1 MYNKDTEK
9 KGEVCVLI
17 GIIFAVLLILFV
29 GITKIK
35 GRYTLGFVTAFF
47 SVVLLLFSMM
57 LYITKMT
64 VYRYFFQIEFVIYRF
79 ISNIKISFYDIKW
92 ILIIAVVIFQLAMVL
107 VTVRDVYTARQ
118 GFTRRYFVLY
128 AVMSLVYIF
137 INSTAVSEYI
147 YIGVSKNL
155 AYANILRRF
164 IPLYGTVYMLI
175 FSLCPYISIMQNY
188 FSTVLLF
195 KKRHLKAIFAAIL
208 LLQILYVFLIRFT
221 PLKFFMDNTDIY
233 DYTSINLIYDET
245 LYIYVPVIIIASL
258 IVASY
263 VILRFNLPEEY
274 LFLRRRKA
282 NQKFKILFGDMR
294 HLFHSYKNVMLSIDF
309 LQDKAMKNFG
319 TEKCRKALCDIKS
332 NIDTFSAQ
340 ASKFFEIYNNN
351 LELNLSSVCLDECM
365 DFAVGRIDFSNIKV
379 IKSYYDD
386 MATVYGDF
394 DYLQEMFYNLL
405 ANAKEVLETVPKD
418 EKKIEIKIWFE
429 KPWLCVSVKDNGTG
443 IAKKDIDGIFK
454 PFNSTK
460 KSFKNWGLG
469 LAYVK
474 NVAEAHL
481 GYIDVDSKLSEYTE
495 FQIILPAD

>member
-1 MYNKDTEK
+1 M
-9 KGEVCVLI
+9 LI
-17 GIIFAVLLILFV
+17 GIIFAILLILFI

-35 GRYTLGFVTAFF
+35 GKYTLGFVTAFL
-47 SVVLLLFSMM
+47 SVVLLLLSLM

-79 ISNIKISFYDIKW
+79 ISDIKISFYDIKW
-92 ILIIAVVIFQLAMVL
+92 ILILAVVIFQLAMVL
-107 VTVRDVYTARQ
+107 VTVRDVYSARQ
-118 GFTRRYFVLY
+118 GFTRRYIVLF
-128 AVMSLVYIF
+128 AVMSAVYIVL
-137 INSTAVSEYI
+137 NSTVVSEYV
-147 YIGVSKNL
+147 YIGVSQNL
-155 AYANILRRF
+155 SSAHLARRF
-164 IPLYGTVYMLI
+164 ISLYGTGYMLI
-175 FSLCPYISIMQNY
+175 FSLCPYISILQNY

-208 LLQILYVFLIRFT
+208 LLQILYVFLVRFT
-221 PLKFFMDNTDIY
+221 PLKFFMDNADIY

-245 LYIYVPVIIIASL
+245 LYIYVPMIIIASL
-258 IVASY
+258 LVASY

-309 LQDKAMKNFG
+309 LREKAMKNFG
-319 TEKCRKALCDIKS
+319 NEKGRKALCDIKS
-332 NIDTFSAQ
+332 NIDAFSAQ

-351 LELNLSSVCLDECM
+351 LELNLSSVCIDECM
-365 DFAVGRIDFSNIKV
+365 DFAVGRIDFSSIRV
-379 IKSYYDD
+379 TKSYWDD

-405 ANAKEVLETVPKD
+405 ANAKEVLENLPKED
-418 EKKIEIKIWFE
+418 KKIEIKIWFE
-429 KPWLCVSVKDNGTG
+429 KPWLCISVKDNGTG
-443 IAKKDIDGIFK
+443 IAKKDLSGIFK

-495 FQIILPAD
+495 FQIILPVD